1 MSLTPE
7 AAEIKTPNMV
17 IIYIYLSIFKH
28 FTLYVLDKTK
38 EWTPEESVKAT
49 AKGYM
54 SLVDH
59 ALAKGEISV
68 RQVGQSLEQDL
79 GGHSSLEVCWVELV
93 PPEI

>member
-1 MSLTPE
+1 
-7 AAEIKTPNMV
+7 MV
-17 IIYIYLSIFKH
+17 LIYIYSSIFKH
-28 FTLYVLDKTK
+28 CTPYVLDKTK
-38 EWTPEESVKAT
+38 EWTTKESVKAT

-68 RQVGQSLEQDL
+68 RQVGQSLQEDL
-79 GGHSSLEVCWVELV
+79 GGHGRLEVCWVELV

>member
-1 MSLTPE
+1 MFL
-7 AAEIKTPNMV
+7 
-17 IIYIYLSIFKH
+17 IYIYSSIFKH
-28 FTLYVLDKTK
+28 FTPYVLDQTK
-38 EWTPEESVKAT
+38 DWRPEQSVKAT

-59 ALAKGEISV
+59 ALAEGEISV
-68 RQVGQSLEQDL
+68 RQVGQSLQQDL